1 MPYVN
6 IQIVGSAT
14 REEKAELVKEVT
26 GALARILGKEPNRT
40 TVVIQEVAS
49 ENWGIG
55 GLLRDDWLEKQRV
68 GSGGSGGPDEGAS

>member
-1 MPYVN
+1 VPYVN

-26 GALARILGKEPNRT
+26 ASLARILGKDPNRT
-40 TVVIQEVAS
+40 TVVIQEVVS

-55 GLLRDDWLEKQRV
+55 GLLRDDWLKRQADRPGE
-68 GSGGSGGPDEGAS
+68 GGA

>member
-14 REEKAELVKEVT
+14 REQKERLVAEVT
-26 GALARILGKEPNRT
+26 ESLVSILNKDRDRT

-55 GLLRDDWLEKQRV
+55 GLLRDDWVRRKEAGR
-68 GSGGSGGPDEGAS
+68 DD